1 MCKESYDTLSAVKKF
16 VIHVQKSN
24 FARRMLQQIGRYK
37 EDFKTSNDENKF
49 IFVENSV
56 TVGKL

>member
-1 MCKESYDTLSAVKKF
+1 M
-16 VIHVQKSN
+16 QKSN
-24 FARRMLQQIGRYK
+24 FARRMLQQIGGYK
-37 EDFKTSNDENKF
+37 EDFETNNDENKF